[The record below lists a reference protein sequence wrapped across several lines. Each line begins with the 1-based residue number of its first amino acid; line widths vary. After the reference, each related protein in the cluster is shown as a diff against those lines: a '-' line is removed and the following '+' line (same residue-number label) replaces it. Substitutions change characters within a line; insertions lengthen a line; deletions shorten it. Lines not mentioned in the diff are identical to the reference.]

1 MLEPGTHIHLVGVG
15 GSGMSGLAE
24 VLVGLGH
31 VVSGSDLRQSRVTE
45 RLRRLGVRCSAGHDA
60 RHVDGADVVVLSAAV
75 PPDNPERTA
84 ALRRGIPVVAR
95 GAMLAGLA
103 ASRRAVAVAGSHG
116 KTTTTAM
123 VAVVLDAAG
132 LDPTAIVGGTVSA
145 FGGNARLGRGQ
156 WMVVEADES
165 DRSFLR
171 LSPEVAVLTNIDEEH
186 LDAYGGIDSL
196 ERAFVDFAA
205 RVPPGGCVVAC
216 LDDERLRRLLPG
228 LSGPVVTY
236 GLDDPSASLFAVETA
251 CGAAGSRARVRIPAG
266 VETEVELRLGV
277 PGRHNLRNALA
288 ALAVATRLGVPP
300 ATTAAA
306 LARFRGADRRLQ
318 VCGEVGGVVVI
329 DDYAHHPTEIEAVL
343 ETVRLRAPKRVRV
356 VFQPHRY
363 SRTMGLLE
371 RFGTALAAADEVV
384 LTAVYAAGEPPVPGA
399 TAEAVAAAVRR
410 RAFLPVQ
417 VIAALDDVAGHVA
430 ATSRAGD
437 VVLTLG
443 AGSIGAVPR
452 RILDALR
459 RGAEPDAR

>member
-1 MLEPGTHIHLVGVG
+1 
-15 GSGMSGLAE
+15 MSGLAE

-31 VVSGSDLRQSRVTE
+31 AVSGSDLRQSRVTD

-60 RHVDGADVVVLSAAV
+60 RYVVGADVVVVSAAV
-75 PPDNPERTA
+75 PPDNPERRA
-84 ALRRGIPVVAR
+84 ALRAGIPVVGR
-95 GAMLAGLA
+95 GAMLARLA
-103 ASRRAVAVAGSHG
+103 ASKRAVAVAGSHG

-123 VAVVLDAAG
+123 VAVVLEAAG

-145 FGGNARLGRGQ
+145 FGGNARLGHGQ
-156 WMVVEADES
+156 FMVVEADES

-171 LSPEVAVLTNIDEEH
+171 LSPEVAVMTNLDEEH
-186 LDAYGGIDSL
+186 LDAYGGIEQL

-228 LSGPVVTY
+228 MPGPVVTY
-236 GLDDPSASLFAVETA
+236 GLDDPSADLFAVETA
-251 CGAAGSRARVRIPAG
+251 CGSAGSRARVRIPAG
-266 VETEVELRLGV
+266 VETEVELELEV
-277 PGRHNLRNALA
+277 PGRHNVRNALA
-288 ALAVATRLGVPP
+288 AIAVATRLGVAPA
-300 ATTAAA
+300 ATTAA

-343 ETVRLRAPKRVRV
+343 ETVRLRAPHRVRV

-363 SRTMGLLE
+363 SRTIGLLD

-384 LTAVYAAGEPPVPGA
+384 LTAVYAAGESPLPGA
-399 TAEAVAAAVRR
+399 TAEAVAEAVRR
-410 RAFLPVQ
+410 RASLPVK
-417 VIAALDDVAGHVA
+417 VIAALDDVAEHVA

-443 AGSIGAVPR
+443 AGSIAAVPQ